1 MGLKKL
7 EIKNMFVVQLVFKG
21 DKQEIGSRTQVQQK
35 PPEQSSSVT
44 APDIADAAEPAADR
58 HSDPLETLYMTTGMY
73 AEIMELVVCTTK
85 ILLSWLLFN

>member
-21 DKQEIGSRTQVQQK
+21 DKQEIGSRTHVQQK

-44 APDIADAAEPAADR
+44 APDMAEAAAPA
-58 HSDPLETLYMTTGMY
+58 GMY